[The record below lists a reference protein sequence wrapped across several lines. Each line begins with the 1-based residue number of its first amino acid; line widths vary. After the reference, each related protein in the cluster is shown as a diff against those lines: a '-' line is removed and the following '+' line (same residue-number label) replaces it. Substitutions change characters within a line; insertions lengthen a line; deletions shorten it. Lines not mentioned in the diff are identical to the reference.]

1 MILEKNKKE
10 KLIKQ
15 ELFAIKLSLIG
26 CIAIAILAFI
36 IGICVDSVT
45 LILDSGKRFVAMAA
59 VLLSIFVIKNIHKS
73 ADGRYHFGYSKYE
86 PLTVVIEGIL
96 IIAVC
101 FMSVKFAIQD
111 IIHSEDILRYDIP
124 IAFTAAC
131 GFFGFFLGLY
141 LRRTGKIVNSSI
153 LTANGWG
160 WYLDGLFSFGICAG
174 FTLGF
179 ILKVLN
185 YGNLS
190 HYVDPVM
197 TLILV
202 SIIISHPLKTIKHHI
217 LELVDA
223 SPGEDVEKSVLE
235 AAERL
240 KRKYG
245 ISNINRIRLRKA
257 GRKVFIELLFSL
269 KEKENIAKIN
279 KITAEITQELS
290 TKFSHFDI
298 VVAFELNEDS
308 DQV

>member
-15 ELFAIKLSLIG
+15 ELFAMRLSLIG
-26 CIAIAILAFI
+26 CVATAILALV

-45 LILDSGKRFVAMAA
+45 LILDSGKRFIAMAA

-73 ADGRYHFGYSKYE
+73 ADRRYHFGYSKYE
-86 PLTVVIEGIL
+86 PLAVVIEGIL

-124 IAFTAAC
+124 IAFTAVC
-131 GFFGFFLGLY
+131 GFFGLFLGLY
-141 LRRTGKIVNSSI
+141 LRQTGKIVNSSI
-153 LTANGWG
+153 LDANGLG

-174 FTLGF
+174 FTTGS
-179 ILKVLN
+179 ILKTLN
-185 YGNLS
+185 YGDLS

-223 SPGEDVEKSVLE
+223 SPGEDVEKDVRE
-235 AAERL
+235 IAERL

-257 GRKVFIELLFSL
+257 GRKVFIELIFSL

-279 KITAEITQELS
+279 NVTAEITQELS
-290 TKFSHFDI
+290 AKFSHFDV
-298 VVAFELNEDS
+298 VVAFELNKNS
-308 DQV
+308 N

>member
-1 MILEKNKKE
+1 MEINKK
-10 KLIKQ
+10 KNFIKQ
-15 ELFAIKLSLIG
+15 ELFIMKLSLVG
-26 CIAIAILAFI
+26 CIAIAISAFA
-36 IGICVDSVT
+36 IGISVDSIA
-45 LILDSGKRFVAMAA
+45 LILDSGKRFVAMVA
-59 VLLSIFVIKNIHKS
+59 VLLAIFVIKNIHKS

-86 PLTVVIEGIL
+86 PLAVTIEGIL

-111 IIHSEDILRYDIP
+111 IIHPEDILRYDVP

-131 GFFGFFLGLY
+131 GFFGLFLGLY

-153 LTANGWG
+153 LIANGWA
-160 WYLDGLFSFGICAG
+160 WYFDGLFSFGICTG

-202 SIIISHPLKTIKHHI
+202 SIIISHPLKTIKHHV

-223 SPGEDVEKSVLE
+223 SPGEDVEKIVRE
-235 AAERL
+235 TAEKL
-240 KRKYG
+240 KEKYALSD
-245 ISNINRIRLRKA
+245 IKRIRLRRA
-257 GRKVFIELLFSL
+257 GRKVFVDLIFSL
-269 KEKENIAKIN
+269 KEKENIANIN
-279 KITAEITQELS
+279 EITAEVTRELS
-290 TKFSHFDI
+290 TKFDNFDVI
-298 VVAFELNEDS
+298 ISFELDK
-308 DQV
+308 D